1 MSNIIISLSSSWECE
16 DCILLT
22 SRYVLLY
29 TVQYA
34 VYTAVSISFY
44 FCFQRYIDMRRLQ
57 YSSLSLALKTNYT
70 RVKHGSIFSSNT
82 TNQITKNMLKISSL
96 PSDLSILSCM
106 FLLALLAK
114 LAWTHNPVVA
124 NLNPPSWSPS
134 KTKFCMFTSLLLY
147 NSSVP
152 EAKTE
157 IQYQPQYDFTEQFP
171 ANCIVIVREK

>member
-1 MSNIIISLSSSWECE
+1 
-16 DCILLT
+16 
-22 SRYVLLY
+22 
-29 TVQYA
+29 
-34 VYTAVSISFY
+34 
-44 FCFQRYIDMRRLQ
+44 MRRLQ

-82 TNQITKNMLKISSL
+82 TNQFTWKIPTL
-96 PSDLSILSCM
+96 PSDPTKLSCM
-106 FLLALLAK
+106 FLLAK
-114 LAWTHNPVVA
+114 LAWAHNPVVA

-171 ANCIVIVREK
+171 ANSIVTVRE